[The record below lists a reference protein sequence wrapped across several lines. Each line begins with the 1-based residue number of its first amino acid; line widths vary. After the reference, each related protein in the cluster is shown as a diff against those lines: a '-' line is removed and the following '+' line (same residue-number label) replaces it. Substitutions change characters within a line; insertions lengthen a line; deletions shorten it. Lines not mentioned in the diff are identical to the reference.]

1 MTRGPETETRPEILV
16 VDDDEDI
23 RLALRV
29 RLRASGYRT
38 VFAEDGRGALEVAR
52 RTSPR
57 LVLLDL
63 GLPDEDG
70 VSVLRRLRAWRH
82 DLPVVVL
89 TARDEDRGGEDCT
102 RAGAATYLQ
111 KPVETRELLG
121 AIRSALAPQKE
132 SP

>member
-1 MTRGPETETRPEILV
+1 MTGSETRPEILV

-23 RLALRV
+23 RLALRA

-38 VFAEDGRGALEVAR
+38 LWAEDGGQALEVAR
-52 RTSPR
+52 RARPG

-70 VSVLRRLRAWRH
+70 VSVLQRLRALRD

-89 TARDEDRGGEDCT
+89 TARDEDRGAEACA

-121 AIRSALAPQKE
+121 AIRSALAQNGGAP
-132 SP
+132 